1 MAARDTEFLGSNF
14 ALEIDGMAIAF
25 FTGCSG
31 LSATTEVVE
40 EKKTDEA
47 GNLRIMKRPGRT
59 TYDDIVLKRGASPDK
74 ILTDWHLEI
83 INIKNGEEIPR
94 KNGAIVLYDD
104 ALKEIGRWSFE
115 NGWISKWS
123 GGDLSAD
130 SDDVMIEEVTIT
142 HELLT
147 RVK

>member
-1 MAARDTEFLGSNF
+1 MAARDLEFLGSNF
-14 ALEIDGMAIAF
+14 ALEIDGAPIAF
-25 FTGCSG
+25 FTGCTG

-40 EKKTDEA
+40 EKVVDATGK
-47 GNLRIMKRPGRT
+47 LIMRKRPGRT
-59 TYDDIVLKRGASPDK
+59 TYDDIVLKRGASADK
-74 ILTDWHLEI
+74 TLQDWHKTAIDGAVE
-83 INIKNGEEIPR
+83 R
-94 KNGAIVLYDD
+94 KNGSIVLYDD
-104 ALKEIGRWSFE
+104 VLTELARWNFE
-115 NGWISKWS
+115 AGWISKWA

>member
-1 MAARDTEFLGSNF
+1 MADRDLEFLGSNF
-14 ALEIDGMAIAF
+14 ALEIDGAPIAF

-40 EKKTDEA
+40 EKVVDKA
-47 GNLRIMKRPGRT
+47 GKLVMRKRPGRT
-59 TYDDIVLKRGASPDK
+59 TYDDIVLKRGASADK
-74 ILTDWHLEI
+74 TLTDWHNSI
-83 INIKNGEEIPR
+83 IAGTVPVPR

-104 ALKEIGRWSFE
+104 ALKELGRWSFE